1 MNRRVVRD
9 RNLDQKS
16 AVKLF
21 DEDPQPRVLGR
32 FPSQVTVAEAR
43 LIKGLSR
50 VPFDRLSSIRIEVR
64 RAIGLPALTTATR
77 VIARLMDTEMQQV
90 GDCSPSSFSSS
101 DSEATSPMFNLN
113 ANWRG
118 KRPETVDYMKYCM
131 IPNHR

>member
-16 AVKLF
+16 AVKQF

-50 VPFDRLSSIRIEVR
+50 VPFDKLSSIRIEVR

-77 VIARLMDTEMQQV
+77 VVARLMDTDTQQV
-90 GDCSPSSFSSS
+90 GDCSPSSFSPS
-101 DSEATSPMFNLN
+101 DSEATSPIFNLV
-113 ANWRG
+113 ASWRG
-118 KRPETVDYMKYCM
+118 K
-131 IPNHR
+131 